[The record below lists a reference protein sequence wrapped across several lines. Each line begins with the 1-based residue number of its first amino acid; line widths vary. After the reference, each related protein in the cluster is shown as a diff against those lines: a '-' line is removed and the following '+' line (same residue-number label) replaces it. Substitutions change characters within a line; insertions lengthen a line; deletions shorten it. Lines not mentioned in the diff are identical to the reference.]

1 LTEEVPDQLV
11 FFREAAEFRNVQMVE
26 LPKGDWAFSMV
37 RQYLFDAFEMVR
49 ATQLVN
55 SSYRP
60 LADVAAKIRQEEL
73 YHYRHTS
80 NWVHRLGLGTEE
92 SHGRMQTALDQLW
105 PYAFQLFAPVEGESD
120 LVREGIVPGAEELR
134 PNWEVVVLPHLKTAG
149 LVTPL
154 VKMAYASE
162 RSEHT
167 DYLPALLAELQGVA
181 RSDPEAVW

>member
-1 LTEEVPDQLV
+1 
-11 FFREAAEFRNVQMVE
+11 
-26 LPKGDWAFSMV
+26 
-37 RQYLFDAFEMVR
+37 
-49 ATQLVN
+49 
-55 SSYRP
+55 

-92 SHGRMQTALDQLW
+92 SHGRIQTALDQLW

-120 LVREGIVPGAEELR
+120 LVRAGIVPGAEELR